1 MSRYRPRAP
10 RAKAA
15 ALKLARANRA
25 WLRGEGR
32 EGLVRLTRDQLTEF
46 LL

>member
-15 ALKLARANRA
+15 ALELARDNGA

-32 EGLVRLTRDQLTEF
+32 EGLGVLTRDQLID
-46 LL
+46 LYY